1 MVSVFAGAS
10 GGCAAVKLRQIVAIP
25 KRFAVME
32 IEGVI
37 VTLDAMGCQRG
48 GASKSRFM
56 NQKADYVCAQ
66 RQSRHA
72 RASRFSRPRTKR
84 MASKTQSQS
93 DHGRIV
99 TRADTA
105 IHHASPHATFSNTI

>member
-1 MVSVFAGAS
+1 LMAPAAA
-10 GGCAAVKLRQIVAIP
+10 AAVKLRRIVANP
-25 KRFAVME
+25 KSFAVMA
-32 IEGVI
+32 IANVI

-56 NQKADYVCAQ
+56 NQKADYVRAQ
-66 RQSRHA
+66 RHA